1 MSSSKPA
8 AKAAELNPRTTS
20 YEFLGPPGA
29 LFVTIT
35 VPLVTY
41 ALYFGCSEAAGGCPP
56 NLSTILDQV
65 KAALS
70 NPAFWKGLWDTEA
83 SLMYFAWYT
92 FCVVAWAVLPGD
104 RIEGT
109 TLRTG
114 EKKKYKINGM
124 DSIELNCIVL
134 KCFFS
139 FLHIPACHGYHFRSY
154 LPLWT

>member
-29 LFVTIT
+29 LFVSLT

-41 ALYFGCSEAAGGCPP
+41 ALYFGCSEPAGGCPP
-56 NLSTILDQV
+56 NLSIVPDQV

-70 NPAFWKGLWDTEA
+70 NLTWWRGLWDTEA
-83 SLMYFAWYT
+83 SLMYLAWYT
-92 FCVVAWAVLPGD
+92 FCVMAWAVLPGD
-104 RIEGT
+104 HVEGT

-114 EKKKYKINGM
+114 EKKKYKINGEERV
-124 DSIELNCIVL
+124 ELLCIYV
-134 KCFFS
+134 
-139 FLHIPACHGYHFRSY
+139 
-154 LPLWT
+154 

>member
-1 MSSSKPA
+1 MSSKSA
-8 AKAAELNPRTTS
+8 AKTADLNPRTTS

-29 LFVTIT
+29 LFVTLT
-35 VPLVTY
+35 VPLITY

-56 NLSTILDQV
+56 DLSTVPNQIRV
-65 KAALS
+65 ALS
-70 NPAFWKGLWDTEA
+70 NPGFLRGLWDTEA
-83 SLMYFAWYT
+83 SLMYLAWYT

-104 RIEGT
+104 RVEGT

-124 DSIELNCIVL
+124 GNSALGCNVL

-139 FLHIPACHGYHFRSY
+139 FLHILTFHGCHFGIC
-154 LPLWT
+154 LPLRP